1 MESNGSGRA
10 VDAESILDQL
20 LDFAAQLAEFENDPQ
35 VDIRAL
41 SDECARRTEELKR
54 ILGNDSKNAA
64 AQSSGVLEKMRA
76 LYERTQ
82 VCLDILQRKSDLVAT
97 KLQGLSRTNKA
108 VNAYNRR
115 RNYCR

>member
-1 MESNGSGRA
+1 MESNASCLA

-20 LDFAAQLAEFENDPQ
+20 LEFAAQLAEFENDPQ

-41 SDECARRTEELKR
+41 SDECAKRTEELKR
-54 ILGNDSKNAA
+54 LLSSDCKKSAA
-64 AQSSGVLEKMRA
+64 ARSGLLDKMRA

-82 VCLDILQRKSDLVAT
+82 VCLDILQRKSDVVTA
-97 KLQGLSRTNKA
+97 KLQGLSRTKQA
-108 VNAYNRR
+108 VNAYSCR